1 MDSKVHEKRVV
12 SWLLI
17 FLMVGIVLSPLSAH
31 AADSDEDGVE
41 DSLDDCPWAYGTSP
55 QTVMVVL
62 TKTAMVRPISTM
74 DGRLEIQTSKMNS
87 QQPPVANTLVLISR
101 PMAK

>member
-1 MDSKVHEKRVV
+1 MVSKLHDKRVV

-41 DSLDDCPWAYGTSP
+41 DSLDDCPWAYGTSSTDRDGCP
-55 QTVMVVL
+55 DKDGDGTSDFNDGW
-62 TKTAMVRPISTM
+62 AISNPNFQNEFTTTSNNDYNSVDFSP
-74 DGRLEIQTSKMNS
+74 DG
-87 QQPPVANTLVLISR
+87 
-101 PMAK
+101 